1 VKAGN
6 YPSVVSVIF
15 GAMFFTL
22 CLSAEGQQPRRVVRI
37 GYLDSS
43 TAAGSAELLDVFRKQ
58 MTQLDWIEG
67 KNLTIEY
74 RYADGNVERLS
85 ELALELVKLKTDAIV
100 VNNTATASAIKK
112 ATSTIPIVMISSTD
126 PVGNGLIA
134 SLGRPGGNVTGTTGF
149 PEELSGKRLEILKET
164 VPKFTR
170 VGVIA
175 GQAGPG
181 TDTQLKAIKDATSAL
196 GLKLVETGLTRDHE
210 KLLNAF
216 HFVVRE
222 HVDGIITMSG
232 PIVFAQRK
240 NIILLA
246 ASYKLVAVYP
256 YREFVED
263 GGLMS
268 YGNEFRE
275 NYRRAAVYVDKILRG
290 AKPGDL
296 PVERPSKFEFVVNL
310 KAAKEI
316 GLTIPQRVLA
326 RADRVI
332 R

>member
-1 VKAGN
+1 MKSAEI
-6 YPSVVSVIF
+6 VVSLSIAVLLLTF
-15 GAMFFTL
+15 SS
-22 CLSAEGQQPRRVVRI
+22 SAEAQQPRRLARI
-37 GYLDSS
+37 GYLANG
-43 TAAGSAELLDVFRKQ
+43 TAAESAELLDAFRKQ

-74 RYADGNVERLS
+74 RYADRNLDRLS
-85 ELALELVKLKTDAIV
+85 ELALELVRLKPDAIMG
-100 VNNTATASAIKK
+100 NNTGTTLAIKK
-112 ATSTIPIVMISSTD
+112 ASRTIPIVMITSTD

-134 SLGRPGGNVTGTTGF
+134 SLGKPGGNVTGNTGF
-149 PEELSGKRLEILKET
+149 AGELAGKRLEILKET
-164 VPKFTR
+164 IPKFTR
-170 VGVIA
+170 VGVII
-175 GQAGPG
+175 GLAGPG
-181 TDTQLKAIKDATSAL
+181 SDTELKVIKEAASAL
-196 GLKLVETGLTRDHE
+196 GLKPLETGSAIDHE

-216 HFVVRE
+216 QVALRE
-222 HVDGIITMSG
+222 HVDAIITTST
-232 PIVFAQRK
+232 PTVFAQRK

-246 ASYKLVAVYP
+246 ANYKLPAMYP
-256 YREFVED
+256 QKEFVEE

-316 GLTIPQRVLA
+316 GLMISQRVLA